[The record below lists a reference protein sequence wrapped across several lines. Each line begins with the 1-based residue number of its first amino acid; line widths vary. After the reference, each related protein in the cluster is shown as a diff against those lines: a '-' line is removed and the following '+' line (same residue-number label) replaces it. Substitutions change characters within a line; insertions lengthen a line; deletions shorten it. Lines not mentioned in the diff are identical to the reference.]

1 MKHILFFLL
10 LFMSFLSFGQEE
22 NIQKVEIES
31 GTLSKKYIDEKLDS
45 FIVEM
50 YTVNYGKALSF
61 VKENDTIIIKNIQKS
76 DAVIKIYFK
85 NKMQMRE
92 LLYQNKII
100 AYSEAINFD
109 LNNLPI
115 NNTIYSLLVN
125 NKVQSSINKFDL
137 KNVDEDFDDSNIKL
151 FNSLHYI
158 SDLTTI
164 DSVFSSIADFFSN
177 GDALYKVYMGSYVEK
192 HMPPIIA
199 YLKTNEKGKIES
211 GIIWKK
217 KDDENGKYE
226 IYSKEKIIKS
236 EIQSLLGFKEIFR
249 DYFTKNIM
257 NN

>member
-61 VKENDTIIIKNIQKS
+61 VKENDTIVIKNIEKS

-92 LLYQNKII
+92 LLYENKII

-115 NNTIYSLLVN
+115 NNTVYSLLVN

-137 KNVDEDFDDSNIKL
+137 KNVDEHFDDSNIKL

-164 DSVFSSIADFFSN
+164 DSVFS
-177 GDALYKVYMGSYVEK
+177 
-192 HMPPIIA
+192 
-199 YLKTNEKGKIES
+199 
-211 GIIWKK
+211 
-217 KDDENGKYE
+217 
-226 IYSKEKIIKS
+226 
-236 EIQSLLGFKEIFR
+236 
-249 DYFTKNIM
+249 
-257 NN
+257 